1 MGILN
6 VLFGGG
12 SKNSDIRQFTKEL
25 DQRERDFKKRESY
38 EKEMR
43 PVFNQYSTCLDYI
56 NHNWSKLY
64 HSKNYNSKL
73 SKNIEKKCWEAIN
86 YYEDLQIIDMKHG
99 EEGLRGSKAFM
110 KLALLY
116 ERRGDFESGI
126 EVCKK
131 AIYLNVDES
140 GRMKSLIKKAK
151 RDPTE
156 EELRIINDITA
167 QSDYK

>member
-12 SKNSDIRQFTKEL
+12 SKNSDIRQFSKEL

-73 SKNIEKKCWEAIN
+73 AKNIEKKCWEAIY

-99 EEGLRGSKAFM
+99 EEGLHGSKAFM
-110 KLALLY
+110 KLALIY

-126 EVCKK
+126 EICKK
-131 AIYLNVDES
+131 AISLNVDES